1 MGIGFFSSEIAPSPL
16 FHAYKLIKQMEKQGK
31 ERAEI
36 NQLLKEHFSDRKGG
50 CMQERGRCMGNSP
63 VNGQLSTVNGRWKE
77 PGLRVPFIIFSS
89 SCRVY
94 NQGISI

>member
-50 CMQERGRCMGNSP
+50 CM
-63 VNGQLSTVNGRWKE
+63 
-77 PGLRVPFIIFSS
+77 
-89 SCRVY
+89 
-94 NQGISI
+94 